1 MPTDSRKEINAS
13 SPGTV
18 TESQTSSQISMS
30 GEMHIDLPSMSLLDE
45 ITWLTSQ
52 MAPFGIMQTM
62 FTQGGQSTKN
72 EQQRSTPTSST
83 DEDEIY
89 AEEERVS
96 GFL

>member
-1 MPTDSRKEINAS
+1 MTTDSQNETNAS
-13 SPGTV
+13 SPGTA
-18 TESQTSSQISMS
+18 TESQTSSRMSVS
-30 GEMHIDLPSMSLLDE
+30 GEIHIDLPSMSLLDE
-45 ITWLTSQ
+45 ITSLTSQ

-62 FTQGGQSTKN
+62 FTQGGQSTKK

-96 GFL
+96 SFL

>member
-1 MPTDSRKEINAS
+1 MKTDSQKETSAS
-13 SPGTV
+13 SHGTV
-18 TESQTSSQISMS
+18 TGSQTSSKMSMN
-30 GEMHIDLPSMSLLDE
+30 GEMHIVSPAMSLLDE
-45 ITWLTSQ
+45 ITSLTSQ

-62 FTQGGQSTKN
+62 FTQGGQSTKK

>member
-1 MPTDSRKEINAS
+1 MPTDSQNETNAS
-13 SPGTV
+13 SPGIV
-18 TESQTSSQISMS
+18 TESPMSSRMSVS

-45 ITWLTSQ
+45 ITSLTSQ

-62 FTQGGQSTKN
+62 FHQSGQDIK
-72 EQQRSTPTSST
+72 EKQQRSTPTSFT
-83 DEDEIY
+83 DDQVY

>member
-1 MPTDSRKEINAS
+1 MPTDFRKEINAS
-13 SPGTV
+13 SPGTAP
-18 TESQTSSQISMS
+18 ESQTSSQISVS

-52 MAPFGIMQTM
+52 MVPFGIMQTM
-62 FTQGGQSTKN
+62 YSQGGQSTKN
-72 EQQRSTPTSST
+72 GQQRSTPTYST

>member
-52 MAPFGIMQTM
+52 MVPFGIMQTM
-62 FTQGGQSTKN
+62 YSQGGQSTKN
-72 EQQRSTPTSST
+72 GQQRSTPTYST